1 MIVRMTGTLTD
12 VGETTVVV
20 ERDGLGYEIMVPGYT
35 LAELA
40 ACRGQSVTFHTL
52 EYYEG
57 SAAGGNLTPR
67 LIGFLHPTDRAFFS
81 KFVTV
86 KGIGMRKALKA
97 LAEPVPRTA
106 AAIEGGDTAMLVRL
120 PGIGK
125 RAAEQ
130 IVAELRGKVKA
141 FATGEVVE
149 GEAVSVE
156 WTGDQRD
163 ALEILVGALRE
174 RREDAERWLARA
186 AMLSPELGSAEEWV
200 KAAYRVRSGSEG

>member
-12 VGETTVVV
+12 VGETSVVI
-20 ERDGLGYEIMVPGYT
+20 ERDGLGHEVMVPGYT

-40 ACRGQSVTFHTL
+40 GYRGQSVTLHTL

-67 LIGFLHPTDRAFFS
+67 LVGFLHPTDRAFFS
-81 KFVTV
+81 KFVKV
-86 KGIGMRKALKA
+86 KNIGMRKALKA
-97 LAEPVPRTA
+97 LAEPISRTA
-106 AAIEGGDTAMLVRL
+106 GAIESGETAMLSRL

-125 RAAEQ
+125 RGAEQ

-141 FATGEVVE
+141 FATGEAVE
-149 GEAVSVE
+149 GAAVSVD

-186 AMLSPELGSAEEWV
+186 AMLSPELKGAQEWV

>member
-1 MIVRMTGTLTD
+1 MIVRMTGMLAE
-12 VGETTVVV
+12 VGETSAIVD
-20 ERDGLGYEIMVPGYT
+20 RDGIGYEMMVPGYA
-35 LAELA
+35 LPELA
-40 ACRGQSVTFHTL
+40 SRKGESVTFYTL

-67 LIGFLHPTDRAFFS
+67 LIGFLHPADRAFFS
-81 KFVTV
+81 KFVKV

-97 LAEPVPRTA
+97 LAEPMARTA
-106 AAIEGGDTAMLVRL
+106 SAIEGGDAAMLGRL

-130 IVAELRGKVKA
+130 IIAELRGKVKA
-141 FATGEVVE
+141 FATGEAAD
-149 GEAVSVE
+149 GDSASVD
-156 WTGDQRD
+156 WTDDQRD

-186 AMLSPELGSAEEWV
+186 GMSAAEPTSAEEWV